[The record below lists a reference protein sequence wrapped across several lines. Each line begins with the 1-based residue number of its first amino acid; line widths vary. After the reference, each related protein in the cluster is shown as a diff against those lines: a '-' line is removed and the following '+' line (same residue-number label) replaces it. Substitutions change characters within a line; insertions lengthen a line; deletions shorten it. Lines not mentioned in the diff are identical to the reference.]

1 MNRLDAL
8 EALVLA
14 VDHGSLSA
22 AARTL
27 GRSAASITRAIAGLE
42 AHVGTRLL
50 RRTTRTLKP
59 TEAGERYLVVARRVL
74 ADLAEADATASA
86 DRAVPR
92 GTLSITA
99 PVAFGT
105 LHVRPLVDELV
116 TTYDELQVRL
126 LLLDRLV
133 HVVDEGF
140 DVAVRI
146 AHLPDSALLATAVG
160 HVRRVLCASPAYL
173 ARRGQPREPA
183 DLAAH
188 RCISFSAVTASDVW
202 TFGPRDDRRA
212 RSVRIHPTLTV
223 NTADAA
229 IGSAI
234 AGVGIVRA
242 LSYQVQAALESG
254 ALVRLLPSLEPA
266 PLPVHLVYP
275 VTAAAAAKVRAFV
288 TLATP
293 RLRKLLR

>member
-59 TEAGERYLVVARRVL
+59 TEAGARYLVVARRVL

-202 TFGPRDDRRA
+202 TFGPRDGRRA